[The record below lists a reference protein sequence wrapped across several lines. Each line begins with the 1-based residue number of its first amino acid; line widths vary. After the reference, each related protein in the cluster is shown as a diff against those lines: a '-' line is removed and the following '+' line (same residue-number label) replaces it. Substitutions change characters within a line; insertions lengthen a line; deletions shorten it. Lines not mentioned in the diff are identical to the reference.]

1 LERNDFKPYPL
12 LKLID
17 RYGENTATDLIAGFS
32 CRKNKAVE
40 DFLHKNAIGFS
51 KQGLSQTHLV
61 LNPAGD
67 SNELAGY
74 FSLANKVTYVTRG
87 EMSKSLFSYISK
99 FGITDDTGGVNV
111 AMPLIAQLGKND
123 NAESVSGA
131 DILELAVSL
140 IVKVQKIIG
149 GRLVYL
155 ECENEPKLLEFYAR
169 NRFKIFGERNSPDGN
184 LIQLIRMI

>member
-1 LERNDFKPYPL
+1 M
-12 LKLID
+12 
-17 RYGENTATDLIAGFS
+17 S
-32 CRKNKAVE
+32 
-40 DFLHKNAIGFS
+40 
-51 KQGLSQTHLV
+51 
-61 LNPAGD
+61 PAGD
-67 SNELAGY
+67 AHELVGY

-123 NAESVSGA
+123 NVKNVSGT
-131 DILELAVSL
+131 DILELAISL
-140 IVKVQKIIG
+140 IVIVQRIIG

-155 ECENEPKLLEFYAR
+155 ECENEPKLLDFYAR
-169 NRFKIFGERNSPDGN
+169 NDFDIFGERKTSEGT